1 MESPIPTAPADPRS
15 VFLEE
20 KTFKSRTVLIFG
32 TITDVTAA
40 DAARRLIALDADSSE
55 LHFKL
60 PWLGS
65 IGGVNRHRTCA
76 AHCGLPI

>member
-55 LHFKL
+55 
-60 PWLGS
+60 
-65 IGGVNRHRTCA
+65 
-76 AHCGLPI
+76 PIDVIIQRREELARS